1 MKSSKYTAA
10 LLDSRGVKDRSY
22 HLVGIGGTGMS
33 ALAEALADAGCSVT
47 GSDRFL
53 DARERVASLDALAA
67 RGVPLFPQ
75 DGSGVHAG
83 LTAVVVSTAIESDNP
98 DVVAARANGVAV
110 VHRATALAELL
121 AAPGAKLIAV
131 AGTSGK
137 STTTAMLGHFLD
149 CAGFA
154 PTVVNGAACP
164 AWAAEDRTGSVLHG
178 DGGWRVAEVDESDR
192 SLLAFSPYAA
202 IILNASADHFDLA
215 ETNAL
220 FDAFAARVTGP
231 LIDARSPDVN
241 LPCDDEIEEGAWSV
255 SFPFHGRRFTLPMP
269 GKHNATDAFLACE
282 LAFRLGANET
292 ALENAVATFGGISRR
307 LETVGIRKDGVRV
320 VDDYAHNTEKLRA
333 SIATLRERSKRL
345 VALWRPHGYAPLR
358 KMRADLT
365 EMFAKELRKD
375 DRLVLLPVFD
385 AGGTAVRDVSSED
398 FAEDLEDAGVT
409 VDCVAD
415 IESARKF
422 MAALATPGD
431 ILATFGARDPALPRL
446 ARALANQEQ

>member
-1 MKSSKYTAA
+1 
-10 LLDSRGVKDRSY
+10 
-22 HLVGIGGTGMS
+22 MS
-33 ALAEALADAGCSVT
+33 ALAEALADAGCSVS

-53 DARERVASLDALAA
+53 DARERVSSLEVLSA
-67 RGVPLFPQ
+67 RGIPLFPQ

-83 LTAVVVSTAIESDNP
+83 LTAVIVSTAIEPDNP
-98 DVVAARANGVAV
+98 DVVAARAAGVAV
-110 VHRATALAELL
+110 VHRATALSELL
-121 AAPGAKLIAV
+121 AAPGARLVAV

-149 CAGFA
+149 RAGFS

-164 AWAAEDRTGSVLHG
+164 TWAARDRTGSVLRG

-202 IILNASADHFDLA
+202 IILNASADHFGLE

-231 LIDARSPDVN
+231 LVDARSPDVG
-241 LPCDDEIEEGAWSV
+241 LPGDDEIEEGEWSV
-255 SFPFHGRRFTLPMP
+255 SFPFRGRRFTLPMP

-282 LAFRLGANET
+282 LACRLGADEA
-292 ALENAVATFGGISRR
+292 ALEEAVASFGGISRR
-307 LETVGIRKDGVRV
+307 LETVGFRKDGVRV
-320 VDDYAHNTEKLRA
+320 IDDYAHNTEKLRA
-333 SIATLRERSKRL
+333 SIATLRARSKRL

-358 KMRADLT
+358 KMRAELT
-365 EMFAKELRKD
+365 AMFAKELRRD

-398 FAEDLEDAGVT
+398 FAAGLEDAGVS

-415 IESARKF
+415 VAAAEKF
-422 MAALATPGD
+422 MGALAAPGD
-431 ILATFGARDPALPRL
+431 IIAVFGARDPALPRL
-446 ARALANQEQ
+446 ARALAAAGA